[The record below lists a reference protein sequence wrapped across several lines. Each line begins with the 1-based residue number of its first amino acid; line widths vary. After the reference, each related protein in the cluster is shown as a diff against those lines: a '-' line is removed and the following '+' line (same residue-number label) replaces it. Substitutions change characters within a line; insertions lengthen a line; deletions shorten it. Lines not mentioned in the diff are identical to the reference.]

1 MNPKD
6 LLAMILLAAIWGA
19 SFLFLRVA
27 SPALGPLAVAAGRVG
42 LATALLLPLA
52 WQAGHGRAMRQSVWP
67 LAVSSLLSCVL
78 PFLALSRAAQT
89 LPAGLMSILNAA
101 TPMWGALVGWAWA
114 GEKLGRPRLLG
125 LLVGMVGVT
134 LLSADASAVMPKGQW
149 HETLLACALLMA
161 GTLMYAMSV
170 HFNQRFLPGLSPM
183 AISAGTMGWGSLCL
197 LGPALWMGPAAVH
210 AAPANHTMGLAAWSS
225 VPKMA
230 WVSLAGLG
238 VLCTALAYVVF
249 FRLIQ
254 RIGPSRALT
263 VTFLIPVFGML
274 WGALWLGEAI
284 TPTMVV
290 STGIIA
296 WGTWLSNRRPALP
309 AASAELCPTPSTM
322 ERPCRLTS
330 PPLPTPMSAG
340 TGKTS
345 TRA

>member
-6 LLAMILLAAIWGA
+6 LLAMIALAAIWGA

-27 SPALGPLAVAAGRVG
+27 SPALGPLVVAAGRVG
-42 LATALLLPLA
+42 LAAALLLPLA
-52 WQAGHGRAMRQSVWP
+52 WQAGHGRAMRQSVWL
-67 LAVSSLLSCVL
+67 LAASSLLSCVL
-78 PFLALSRAAQT
+78 PFLALSRAAQS

-114 GEKLGRPRLLG
+114 GETLGRSRLLG
-125 LLVGMVGVT
+125 LIVGMAGVT
-134 LLSADASAVMPKGQW
+134 LLSADASAFMPHGHW
-149 HETLLACALLMA
+149 HDTLLACALLMA

-170 HFNQRFLPGLSPM
+170 HFNQRFLPGMSPM
-183 AISAGTMGWGSLCL
+183 AISAGTMGWGALCL
-197 LGPALWMGPAAVH
+197 LAPALWARPMPMSTMAM
-210 AAPANHTMGLAAWSS
+210 APAEPHMPGASAMWSGVPMSAWL
-225 VPKMA
+225 
-230 WVSLAGLG
+230 SLAGLG
-238 VLCTALAYVVF
+238 LLCTALAYVMF

-284 TPTMVV
+284 TPTMLL

-309 AASAELCPTPSTM
+309 ATTH
-322 ERPCRLTS
+322 T
-330 PPLPTPMSAG
+330 
-340 TGKTS
+340 
-345 TRA
+345 

>member
-1 MNPKD
+1 MTVRAAQAPRSAGVGAASYDGFHMNPKD
-6 LLAMILLAAIWGA
+6 LLAMIALAAIWGA

-52 WQAGHGRAMRQSVWP
+52 WQAGQGRAMRLARWP
-67 LAVSSLLSCVL
+67 LAASSLLSCVL

-114 GEKLGRPRLLG
+114 GEKLGRARMLG
-125 LLVGMVGVT
+125 LLVGMAGVT
-134 LLSADASAVMPKGQW
+134 LLSADASSVMPKGQW

-170 HFNQRFLPGLSPM
+170 HFNQRFLPGMSPM
-183 AISAGTMGWGSLCL
+183 AISAGTMGWGGVCL
-197 LGPALWMGPAAVH
+197 LAPALWAGPMPMAHAGLGQG
-210 AAPANHTMGLAAWSS
+210 AAPALWADVPLAAW
-225 VPKMA
+225 A
-230 WVSLAGLG
+230 SLAGLG
-238 VLCTALAYVVF
+238 VLCTALAYVMF

-284 TPTMVV
+284 TPTMLF

-309 AASAELCPTPSTM
+309 PAPALSATTH
-322 ERPCRLTS
+322 T
-330 PPLPTPMSAG
+330 
-340 TGKTS
+340 
-345 TRA
+345 